1 MLKNYITTTL
11 RGIKRNKVFTL
22 INLTGLSVAMACFIL
37 VGLYVRYELSYDQ
50 FHEDVE
56 DIHLVKMKKTERFG
70 GSYDP
75 FLPPMLGKLIKDGT
89 PGLEEVTTT
98 LAGAGGMYVVKNETD
113 YIRENFYTIESSFF
127 NVFTFP
133 ILYGDKSN
141 LFDDPNSVVIS
152 REMAIKYF
160 DVENAIGE
168 TLSVD
173 DKGDFRVTAV
183 LNDFPKNSQFQPHF
197 SFSLNDMESLDSWG
211 YNTFFIYIK
220 TLPNSDLTEI
230 RKRIATIYNANKPE
244 DAMYEGTEA
253 ELGSFANSYWQLS
266 GSGASLNNRDRGLGA
281 NKDVIYLCSGLAILL
296 LFIALANYV
305 NMATAKAMERAKEV
319 GIRKVNG
326 ATQNQLIKQFLGETL
341 FFALLC
347 LVVAVIMVEILLPS
361 VSQIMGISLKM
372 DYQDITILGYLVG
385 YALFCGLLAG
395 IYPAVLLSRFNP
407 VKALK
412 GQKQQG
418 HSRFSHRSVL
428 LFFQFTISAFMIIVL
443 LVANKQINHYIN
455 FDLGFNKERVVS
467 ISMTKEMSDRHQVF
481 LQEIKNISGV
491 EEVTMGPLPGGAFGF
506 NTLEYEGKTF
516 KNVPKAETDES
527 FITMLEI
534 PLLAGRNFDPEISSD
549 FDNSIIIN
557 ESLAKKLEMEDP
569 IGATLLFEGSTKRVI
584 GLIKDFHIMGS
595 LSTVRDLMLT
605 PLLSGRVNK
614 LLIKVNAQN
623 MASTL
628 GQIDAIWDQFDYKD
642 SYQYQFLDDAYEAK
656 LSRLQN
662 LTLIIN
668 GVTTAIV
675 IISLFGLFSLVAF
688 QTSQRIKEIGIRKV
702 LGATANNILFIL
714 GKPYAWLILLSSLV
728 SIPLAYYFMGNALNG
743 YPNRIDLDASFG
755 VITVIS
761 ILSFSALVLLSRAL
775 STIRTN
781 PVDILR
787 NE

>member
-98 LAGAGGMYVVKNETD
+98 VAGAGSMYVVKNGTD

-127 NVFTFP
+127 NVFTFA
-133 ILYGDKSN
+133 ILYGDKFN
-141 LFDDPNSVVIS
+141 VFDEPNSVVIS
-152 REMAIKYF
+152 KEMALKYF
-160 DVENAIGE
+160 GVENAIGE
-168 TLSVD
+168 TLLVD
-173 DKGDFRVTAV
+173 GKGDFKVTGI
-183 LNDFPKNSQFQPHF
+183 LKDFPKNSQFQPHF

-220 TLPNSDLTEI
+220 TLPNSNLTEI

-244 DAMYEGTEA
+244 EAMYEGTEA
-253 ELGSFANSYWQLS
+253 ELGAFANSYWQLS

-281 NKDVIYLCSGLAILL
+281 NKDIIYLCSGLAILL

-372 DYQDITILGYLVG
+372 DYEDLTILGYLLA
-385 YALFCGLLAG
+385 YALLCGLLAG

-412 GQKQQG
+412 GQKQHG

-467 ISMTKEMSDRHQVF
+467 IRMTKEMSEKPQVF
-481 LQEIKNISGV
+481 MQEVKNISGV
-491 EEVTMGPLPGGAFGF
+491 EGVTMGPLPGGAFGF
-506 NTLEYEGKTF
+506 NTLEFEGKIF
-516 KNVPKAETDES
+516 KNVPRVETDEN
-527 FITMLEI
+527 FTTMLEI
-534 PLLAGRNFDPEISSD
+534 PLLAGRNFDPEIVSD

-557 ESLAKKLEMEDP
+557 ESLAKKLELENP
-569 IGATLLFEGSTKRVI
+569 IGATLIFEGSTKRVI
-584 GLIKDFHIMGS
+584 GLIKDFLITGS
-595 LSTVRDLMLT
+595 MSTARDLMLT
-605 PLLSGRVNK
+605 PLLSGRVNN

-642 SYQYQFLDDAYEAK
+642 SYQYQFLDDAYEEK

-675 IISLFGLFSLVAF
+675 VISLFGLFSLVAF

-702 LGATANNILFIL
+702 LGASANNILFIL

-728 SIPLAYYFMGNALNG
+728 SIPLAYYFMGNALNQ
-743 YPNRIDLDASFG
+743 YPNRIDLNASFG

-761 ILSFSALVLLSRAL
+761 ILGFSALVILGRAL
-775 STIRTN
+775 STIRAN

>member
-22 INLTGLSVAMACFIL
+22 INLTGLSVAMCCFIL

-56 DIHLVKMKKTERFG
+56 DIHIVKLKYIEDFG
-70 GSYDP
+70 GKYNQ
-75 FLPPMLGKLIKDGT
+75 FLPAVFADIIEEGT
-89 PGLEEVTTT
+89 PGLEGVTTT
-98 LAGAGGMYVVKNETD
+98 LTGASNMYVVKNEDD
-113 YIRENFYTIESSFF
+113 YIQEKYYTFQNSFF
-127 NVFTFP
+127 DLFTFP
-133 ILYGDKSN
+133 FLHGN
-141 LFDDPNSVVIS
+141 NANALTDPKSVVIS
-152 REMAIKYF
+152 REMALKYF
-160 DVENAIGE
+160 GKENAVGE
-168 TLSVD
+168 VLSVD
-173 DKGDFRVTAV
+173 VKGDFRVTGV
-183 LNDFPKNSQFQPHF
+183 LKDFPKNSQFQPHF
-197 SFSLNDMESLDSWG
+197 AFSLNSAANLEAWG
-211 YNTFFIYIK
+211 ANRFFIYIK
-220 TLPNSDLTEI
+220 TSPNVNLDEVQ
-230 RKRIATIYNANKPE
+230 KRIASLYNTNKPE
-244 DAMYEGTEA
+244 GSIYENA
-253 ELGSFANSYWQLS
+253 ALGSFTDTYWAQT
-266 GSGASLNNRDRGLGA
+266 GSGAGMNNRERGLGA
-281 NKDVIYLCSGLAILL
+281 NKDIIYICSGMALLL

-347 LVVAVIMVEILLPS
+347 LVVAVIMVELLLPS

-372 DYQDITILGYLVG
+372 DYQDLTILSYLLA
-385 YALFCGLLAG
+385 YTLLCGLLAG

-467 ISMTKEMSDRHQVF
+467 IRMTKEMTERPQVF
-481 LQEIKNISGV
+481 MQEVRSISGV
-491 EEVTMGPLPGGAFGF
+491 KGVTTGPLPGGASGF
-506 NTLEYEGKTF
+506 STLEYQGKTV
-516 KNVPKAETDES
+516 KDISRVDTDEN
-527 FITMLEI
+527 FIPTLQI
-534 PLLAGRNFDPEISSD
+534 PLLEGRNFDPLIASD
-549 FDNSIIIN
+549 VENSIIIN
-557 ESLAKKLEMEDP
+557 ESLAKKLELKNP
-569 IGATLLFEGSTKRVI
+569 IGTTLVMNGDNVRVV
-584 GLIKDFHIMGS
+584 GLIKDFHIMGP
-595 LSTVRDLMLT
+595 MT
-605 PLLSGRVNK
+605 PVGELILKPRISGRIDN

-628 GQIDAIWDQFDYKD
+628 GQIDAVWDQFDYKD
-642 SYQYQFLDDAYEAK
+642 TYQYQFLDDAYEAK
-656 LSRLQN
+656 LSELQR

-675 IISLFGLFSLVAF
+675 VISLFGLFSLVAF

-702 LGATANNILFIL
+702 LGASANNILSIL
-714 GKPYAWLILLSSLV
+714 AKPYAWLILLSSLV

-743 YPNRIDLDASFG
+743 YPNRIDLGASFG

-761 ILSFSALVLLSRAL
+761 ILGFSALVLLSRTI

>member
-22 INLTGLSVAMACFIL
+22 INLTGLSVGMACFIL

-56 DIHLVKMKKTERFG
+56 DIHIVQLKFIEEMG
-70 GSYDP
+70 GSYNQL
-75 FLPPMLGKLIKDGT
+75 LPAVFADIIGEGV
-89 PGLEEVTTT
+89 PGLKGVTTT
-98 LAGAGGMYVVKNETD
+98 LSGAGSMYVVKNEQD
-113 YIRENFYTIESSFF
+113 YLPEKYYTLQNSFF
-127 NVFTFP
+127 DLFTFP
-133 ILYGDKSN
+133 FIHGNRANALT
-141 LFDDPNSVVIS
+141 DPKSVVIS
-152 REMAIKYF
+152 REMALKYF
-160 DVENAIGE
+160 GKENAVGE
-168 TLSVD
+168 ILSVD
-173 DKGDFRVTAV
+173 TKGDYRVTGV
-183 LNDFPKNSQFQPHF
+183 LKDFPKNSQFQPHF
-197 SFSLNDMESLDSWG
+197 SFSLNGMSSLGSWSD
-211 YNTFFIYIK
+211 NTFFIYIK
-220 TLPNSDLTEI
+220 TLPNANLDDI
-230 RKRIATIYNANKPE
+230 QKRIASLYNTNKPE
-244 DAMYEGTEA
+244 GSIYEDAA
-253 ELGSFANSYWQLS
+253 LGSFADSYWAQT
-266 GSGASLNNRDRGLGA
+266 GSGAAMNNRERGLGA
-281 NKDVIYLCSGLAILL
+281 NKDIIYICSGMALLL

-319 GIRKVNG
+319 SIRKVNG

-418 HSRFSHRSVL
+418 HSRFSHRSIL

-443 LVANKQINHYIN
+443 LVANKQINHYLN

-467 ISMTKEMSDRHQVF
+467 IRMTKEMSEKPQVF
-481 LQEIKNISGV
+481 MQQVKNISGV
-491 EEVTMGPLPGGAFGF
+491 EGVTTGPLPGGAFGF

-516 KNVPKAETDES
+516 RNVPRVETDES
-527 FITMLEI
+527 FITMLEV

-557 ESLAKKLEMEDP
+557 ESLAQKLEMENP
-569 IGATLLFEGSTKRVI
+569 IGRTLIFEGSTKRVI
-584 GLIKDFHIMGS
+584 GLIKDFHISGS
-595 LSTVRDLMLT
+595 MSTVRDLMLT
-605 PLLSGRVNK
+605 PLISGRVNN
-614 LLIKVNAQN
+614 LLIKINAQN

-628 GQIDAIWDQFDYKD
+628 GQIDAIWDQFDYKN

-656 LSRLQN
+656 LSMLQN
-662 LTLIIN
+662 ITLIIN

-675 IISLFGLFSLVAF
+675 VISLFGLFSLVTF

-702 LGATANNILFIL
+702 LGASANNILFIL

-728 SIPLAYYFMGNALNG
+728 SIPLAYYFMGSALNQF
-743 YPNRIDLDASFG
+743 PNRIDLNASFG

-761 ILSFSALVLLSRAL
+761 ILCFSALILLSRAL

>member
-56 DIHLVKMKKTERFG
+56 DIHIVQLKFIEEMG
-70 GSYDP
+70 GAYNQL
-75 FLPPMLGKLIKDGT
+75 LPAVFADIIEEGV
-89 PGLEEVTTT
+89 PGLEGVTTT
-98 LAGAGGMYVVKNETD
+98 LSGAGSMYVVKNEQD
-113 YIRENFYTIESSFF
+113 YLPEKYYTLQNSFF
-127 NVFTFP
+127 DLFTFP
-133 ILYGDKSN
+133 FIHGNKANALT
-141 LFDDPNSVVIS
+141 DPKSVVIS
-152 REMAIKYF
+152 REMALKYF
-160 DVENAIGE
+160 GKENAVGE
-168 TLSVD
+168 ILSVD
-173 DKGDFRVTAV
+173 TKGDYRVTGV
-183 LNDFPKNSQFQPHF
+183 LKDFPKNSQFQPHF
-197 SFSLNDMESLDSWG
+197 SFSLNSMSSLDSWSD
-211 YNTFFIYIK
+211 NTFFIYIK
-220 TLPNSDLTEI
+220 TLPNANLDDI
-230 RKRIATIYNANKPE
+230 QKRIASLYNTNKPE
-244 DAMYEGTEA
+244 GSIYEDAA
-253 ELGSFANSYWQLS
+253 LGSFADSYWAQT
-266 GSGASLNNRDRGLGA
+266 GSGAAMNNRERGLGA
-281 NKDVIYLCSGLAILL
+281 NKDIIYICSGMALLL

-428 LFFQFTISAFMIIVL
+428 LFFQFAISAFMIIVL
-443 LVANKQINHYIN
+443 LVANKQINHYLN

-467 ISMTKEMSDRHQVF
+467 ISMTKEMSERHQVF

-491 EEVTMGPLPGGAFGF
+491 EGVTMGPLPGGGFGF
-506 NTLEYEGKTF
+506 NTLEYKGKTF
-516 KNVPKAETDES
+516 KNVPRVETDES

-557 ESLAKKLEMEDP
+557 ESLAQKLEMENP
-569 IGATLLFEGSTKRVI
+569 IGRTLLFEGSTKTVI
-584 GLIKDFHIMGS
+584 GLIKDFHISGS
-595 LSTVRDLMLT
+595 MSTVRDLMLT
-605 PLLSGRVNK
+605 PLISGRVNK

-675 IISLFGLFSLVAF
+675 VISLFGLFSLVTF

-702 LGATANNILFIL
+702 LGASANNILFIL

-728 SIPLAYYFMGNALNG
+728 SIPLAYYFMGNALNQF
-743 YPNRIDLDASFG
+743 PNRIDLNASFG

-761 ILSFSALVLLSRAL
+761 ILGFSALVLLSRAL

>member
-1 MLKNYITTTL
+1 M
-11 RGIKRNKVFTL
+11 
-22 INLTGLSVAMACFIL
+22 
-37 VGLYVRYELSYDQ
+37 
-50 FHEDVE
+50 
-56 DIHLVKMKKTERFG
+56 
-70 GSYDP
+70 
-75 FLPPMLGKLIKDGT
+75 
-89 PGLEEVTTT
+89 
-98 LAGAGGMYVVKNETD
+98 
-113 YIRENFYTIESSFF
+113 
-127 NVFTFP
+127 
-133 ILYGDKSN
+133 
-141 LFDDPNSVVIS
+141 
-152 REMAIKYF
+152 
-160 DVENAIGE
+160 
-168 TLSVD
+168 
-173 DKGDFRVTAV
+173 
-183 LNDFPKNSQFQPHF
+183 
-197 SFSLNDMESLDSWG
+197 
-211 YNTFFIYIK
+211 
-220 TLPNSDLTEI
+220 
-230 RKRIATIYNANKPE
+230 
-244 DAMYEGTEA
+244 
-253 ELGSFANSYWQLS
+253 
-266 GSGASLNNRDRGLGA
+266 GA
-281 NKDVIYLCSGLAILL
+281 NKDIIYLCSGLAILL

-372 DYQDITILGYLVG
+372 DYEDLTILGYLLA

-467 ISMTKEMSDRHQVF
+467 IRMTKEMLERPHVF
-481 LQEIKNISGV
+481 MQEVKNISGV
-491 EEVTMGPLPGGAFGF
+491 EGVTVGPLPEGAFGF
-506 NTLEYEGKTF
+506 STLEYEGKTM
-516 KNVPKAETDES
+516 KYAPKVETDEN
-527 FITMLEI
+527 FISMLEI
-534 PLLAGRNFDPEISSD
+534 PLLAGRNFDPEIPSD
-549 FDNSIIIN
+549 TENSIIIN
-557 ESLAKKLEMEDP
+557 EMLAKTLGLENP
-569 IGATLLFEGSTKRVI
+569 VGATVLSDGSTKRII
-584 GLIKDFHIMGS
+584 GLIKDFHITS
-595 LSTVRDLMLT
+595 ARHQVRELMLA
-605 PLLSGRVNK
+605 PMLSSGRVNN

-675 IISLFGLFSLVAF
+675 VISLFGLFSLVAF
-688 QTSQRIKEIGIRKV
+688 QTSQRIKEISIRKV
-702 LGATANNILFIL
+702 LGATVNNILFIL